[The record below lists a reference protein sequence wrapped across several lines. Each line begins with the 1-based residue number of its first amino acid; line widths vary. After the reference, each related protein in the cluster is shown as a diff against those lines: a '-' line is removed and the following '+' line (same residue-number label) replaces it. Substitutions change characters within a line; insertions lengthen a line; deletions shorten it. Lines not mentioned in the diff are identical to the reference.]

1 MHLCHVH
8 GFYVVRYLSLSKI
21 VPGPGIP
28 KAGLRLLLD
37 QVHIKIFLCKS
48 MPFIFFSKDEVIC
61 FNITALLSSFFP
73 PCLLEYSSH
82 P

>member
-1 MHLCHVH
+1 MHLHDVH
-8 GFYVVRYLSLSKI
+8 GFYVARYLSLSKI

-37 QVHIKIFLCKS
+37 QVHIKNFLCKS
-48 MPFIFFSKDEVIC
+48 TPFILFSEDEVIH
-61 FNITALLSSFFP
+61 FNFTALLSSFFP